1 MGFFWQEYW
10 NGLLFASPGYLPDPG
25 IEPMSPP
32 APALQED
39 SLPFEPKEAH
49 TLLGMTYG
57 EAHIGKA
64 RHHTRCTIK
73 YLLNECLYT
82 VRIKILIHKNVLNY
96 KFKLNVSEVRDVDN
110 H

>member
-10 NGLLFASPGYLPDPG
+10 SGLLFPSPGYLPDPG
-25 IEPMSPP
+25 IEPMSPA

-39 SLPFEPKEAH
+39 ILPSEPKEAH

-57 EAHIGKA
+57 EAHIGKSW
-64 RHHTRCTIK
+64 HHTRCPIK
-73 YLLNECLYT
+73 YLLNECLCT